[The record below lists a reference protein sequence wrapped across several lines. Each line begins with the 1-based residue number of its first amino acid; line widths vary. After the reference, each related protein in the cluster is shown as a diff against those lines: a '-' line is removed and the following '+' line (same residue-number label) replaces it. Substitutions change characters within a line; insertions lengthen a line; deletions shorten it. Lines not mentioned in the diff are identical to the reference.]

1 MANLDTESM
10 LASIEREVGKAGTMV
25 ELIQVYGFED
35 TGSVLSKDQVETI
48 AVEKLYIANELL
60 VIFDALDTIRG
71 YVDTLNKRMD
81 NM

>member
-25 ELIQVYGFED
+25 ELIQGYGFED
-35 TGSVLSKDQVETI
+35 TGSVLSRKQAEKI
-48 AVEKLYIANELL
+48 AAEKLYIANELL
-60 VIFDALDTIRG
+60 VIFDAMHTIRG
-71 YVDTLNKRMD
+71 YVDALNKRMD

>member
-25 ELIQVYGFED
+25 ELIQGYGFED
-35 TGSVLSKDQVETI
+35 TGSVLSKDQAETI

-71 YVDTLNKRMD
+71 YVDTLNKRMN

>member
-1 MANLDTESM
+1 MMDSDIEST
-10 LASIEREVGKAGTMV
+10 LSLIEREVGKAETMV
-25 ELIQVYGFED
+25 ELIQGYGFED
-35 TGSVLSKDQVETI
+35 TGSVLSKDQAETI

-71 YVDTLNKRMD
+71 YVDALNKRMN